1 MIPFR
6 YNARNLVVRWKTTLM
21 TAAGFTL
28 VVTALV
34 VMLAFVA
41 GIQAVCTVSGEPENV
56 LVLAKGSNDEVFSQ
70 LDSRSVSE
78 IENVKGISR
87 DAQGRPLVSRE
98 LFLVAHRFLDSEDT
112 YKFLQIRGVTDQ
124 AYEVHHQVEVIEGR
138 KPRKNQSEIL
148 MGRGAR
154 NDHHLQLGDTVT
166 IGRKSWTVVGVF
178 GANHSAIESEV
189 WCDLSELASQFR
201 REGAYTSLAIRT
213 ASPAAAVDL
222 AERLSSSRTA
232 PCTAQ
237 PEQEY
242 HAKQGACTQVMRGGA
257 IVIAW
262 FMGLGAVFGIM
273 NTMFAA
279 IGQRRKDIAVLRIIG
294 FRAHEI
300 VISFLLESL
309 LIAAIG
315 GFLGISLGYATNGM
329 TTSASLSMYEV
340 HLAFIVD
347 STTIL
352 IASLATFIMGFLGGI
367 LPALSVVRV
376 QPLEALR

>member
-34 VMLAFVA
+34 VMLAFVS

-56 LVLAKGSNDEVFSQ
+56 FVLAKGSNDEVFSQ
-70 LDSRSVSE
+70 LDSRTVSE
-78 IENVKGISR
+78 IENVKGIAR
-87 DAQGRPLVSRE
+87 DSQGRPQVSRE

-112 YKFLQIRGVTDQ
+112 YKFLQIRGVTDV
-124 AYEVHHQVEVIEGR
+124 AYEVHGQVEMLEGR
-138 KPRKNQSEIL
+138 KPRKNQSEIIL
-148 MGRGAR
+148 GRGAR
-154 NDHHLQLGDTVT
+154 NDHRLAIGDTVT
-166 IGRKSWTVVGVF
+166 IGRKNWTVVGVF

-201 REGAYTSLAIRT
+201 REGSYTSLAIRT
-213 ASPAAAVDL
+213 ANAAAAKDL
-222 AERLSSSRTA
+222 SERLSSSRTA
-232 PCTAQ
+232 PCAAQ
-237 PEQEY
+237 PEQAY
-242 HAKQGACTQVMRGGA
+242 YAKQGESTQVMRGGA

-294 FRAHEI
+294 FRPHEI

-315 GFLGISLGYATNGM
+315 GFLGISLGYLTNGM
-329 TTSASLSMYEV
+329 TTSTSLSMYEV
-340 HLAFIVD
+340 HLAFVVD

>member
-21 TAAGFTL
+21 TASGFTL

-34 VMLAFVA
+34 VMLAFVS
-41 GIQAVCTVSGEPENV
+41 GIQAVCTVSGDPENV
-56 LVLAKGSNDEVFSQ
+56 FVLAKGANDEVFSQ
-70 LDSRSVSE
+70 IDSRTASE
-78 IENVKGISR
+78 IENVKGIAR
-87 DAQGRPLVSRE
+87 DSQGRPLISRE

-112 YKFLQIRGVTDQ
+112 YKFLQVRGVGQ
-124 AYEVHHQVEVIEGR
+124 EAYQVHSQVQIVQGR
-138 KPRKNQSEIL
+138 KPRQNQSEIL
-148 MGRGAR
+148 VGRGAG
-154 NDHHLQLGDTVT
+154 NDHHLEVGDSVV
-166 IGRKSWTVVGVF
+166 IGRKSWTAVGIF
-178 GANHSAIESEV
+178 AANHSAIESEV
-189 WCDLSELASQFR
+189 WCDLTELASQFR
-201 REGAYTSLAIRT
+201 REGAYTSLSLRT
-213 ASPAAAVDL
+213 ANAAAAKDL

-237 PEQEY
+237 PEQAY
-242 HAKQGACTQVMRGGA
+242 YAKQGESTQVMRGGA

-294 FRAHEI
+294 FRPYEI
-300 VISFLLESL
+300 VISFLAESL
-309 LIAAIG
+309 LIAAFG

-329 TTSASLSMYEV
+329 TTSTSLSTYEV
-340 HLAFIVD
+340 HLAFNVD
-347 STTIL
+347 STTVL